1 MEIYSVKAIR
11 MALFARCCSIWIAII
26 QEISV
31 LMRQR
36 AFSGGVDVALWLK
49 AAHGQH
55 STVGYRAGRTQTR
68 PRRGAKQSPQGWRG

>member
-1 MEIYSVKAIR
+1 MEIFSVNAIR

-36 AFSGGVDVALWLK
+36 AFSGRFDVVPWLK
-49 AAHGQH
+49 SSAWPAQH
-55 STVGYRAGRTQTR
+55 SRLPSRTYTDA
-68 PRRGAKQSPQGWRG
+68 PA